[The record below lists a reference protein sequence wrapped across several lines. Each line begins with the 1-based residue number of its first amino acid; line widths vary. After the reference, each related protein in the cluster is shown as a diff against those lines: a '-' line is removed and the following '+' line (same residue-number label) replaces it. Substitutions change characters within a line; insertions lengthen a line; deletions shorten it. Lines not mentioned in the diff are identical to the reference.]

1 MLLGLFVF
9 FFSVVANA
17 AEPAKPVFV
26 KAACTGKLSSAVLQ
40 RFEEELRR
48 SQRYQ
53 RISTVDDN
61 GRMDVV
67 LQVYLSCAEHDN
79 LAAVAIVYGLAHCF
93 ESKHCRV
100 AMDGN
105 TLTAILCDSNGIEN
119 CGQLLFRS
127 FDNYVSRYPTPLR
140 LE

>member
-1 MLLGLFVF
+1 M
-9 FFSVVANA
+9 FFSSFVANA
-17 AEPAKPVFV
+17 AEPAKSVFV
-26 KAACTGKLSSAVLQ
+26 KATCTGKLSSAVLH

-53 RISTVDDN
+53 LISTVDDN

-67 LQVYLSCAEHDN
+67 LQVHVSCAEHDN
-79 LAAVAIVYGLAHCF
+79 FVAVAIVYGLAKCF
-93 ESKHCRV
+93 EPKHCRV
-100 AMDGN
+100 TMDGN

-127 FDNYVSRYPTPLR
+127 FDSYVSRYPMPLK